1 MRNLQILQPSN
12 AKKMAKARC
21 DLRFVARLSCPSFSG
36 ATHRVWATQQHN
48 YLMAISM
55 KGNICISYHFHILY
69 IYIYYI
75 ICICI
80 YVYVYMYIYIYISY
94 IIKHQQWV
102 HHYHH
107 GPPYQSQSNHP
118 NQGTA
123 ARRDFSS
130 SNKRPSM
137 DLLSSSN
144 LTSSHEAGGSNHKR
158 LETPGEHQQL
168 GWTWMFIPPTSPQIW
183 YCYGYNHWM

>member
-48 YLMAISM
+48 YFMAISM

-69 IYIYYI
+69 IYIYM
-75 ICICI
+75 
-80 YVYVYMYIYIYISY
+80 YVYIYICVCIFLISSN
-94 IIKHQQWV
+94 ISNAAMGAPWSPWSTQS
-102 HHYHH
+102 
-107 GPPYQSQSNHP
+107 QSQSNHP
-118 NQGTA
+118 KKPRHGSA
-123 ARRDFSS
+123 AR
-130 SNKRPSM
+130 
-137 DLLSSSN
+137 LLQLQQTAVHGFAELIQPDIIPWAHGS
-144 LTSSHEAGGSNHKR
+144 GGSPR

-168 GWTWMFIPPTSPQIW
+168 GWTWMFIPQIW
-183 YCYGYNHWM
+183 YCYNHWM